1 MSLNVTICD
10 DSGMARKQLLRTLPG
25 DWDAT
30 VYQAADG
37 EQAVA
42 RVNAGQADVLF
53 LDLNMPIMDGY
64 ETLRAL
70 QQQQLECLV
79 IVVSGDIQPQAY
91 QRVMQ
96 LGAIAFVKK
105 PMSGNELRQL
115 LQQFGLYQ
123 PASGQLQLADEKQVE
138 PENALDVYREV
149 SNVAM
154 GQAGD
159 HLARVLN
166 TFIELPVPNV
176 NFIAPTELHMALQAI
191 DNTERVSAISQGFAG
206 SGILGEALTLFS
218 DTSIDDVCQLLGHQ
232 LTGSLQ
238 QQRIEALM
246 DIASIITSACLNGL
260 GQQLHVE
267 FTASQPVLLGEQKA
281 VSELL
286 KESTQRWQNLLAV
299 EIGYSLKQHQ
309 IGFDLLLLLPADA
322 VQVLD
327 QQLAYWLAGQE
338 DGHDRDG

>member
-1 MSLNVTICD
+1 MSLKVTICD
-10 DSGMARKQLLRTLPG
+10 DSGMARKQLLRTLPQ
-25 DWDAT
+25 DWDAK

-37 EQAVA
+37 EQALTCVQQ
-42 RVNAGQADVLF
+42 GQAEVLF
-53 LDLNMPIMDGY
+53 LDLNMPVMDGY
-64 ETLRAL
+64 QTLLAI

-79 IVVSGDIQPQAY
+79 IVVSGDIQPEAH
-91 QRVMQ
+91 QRVTR
-96 LGAIAFVKK
+96 LGAMAFVKK
-105 PMSGNELRQL
+105 PMSGDELREL

-123 PASGQLQLADEKQVE
+123 PASGHLQLVDEQQSQ

-159 HLARVLN
+159 HLARVLD
-166 TFIELPVPNV
+166 TFIDLPVPNV
-176 NFIAPTELHMALQAI
+176 NFIAPSELHMALQTI

-218 DTSIDDVCQLLGHQ
+218 DTSIDDVCRLLDHQ
-232 LTGSLQ
+232 LTGSVR

-267 FTASQPVLLGEQKA
+267 FTASQPILLGEQKA
-281 VSELL
+281 VRELL
-286 KESTQRWQNLLAV
+286 AESEQRWQNLLAV
-299 EIGYSLKQHQ
+299 EIGYSLKEHQ
-309 IGFDLLLLLPADA
+309 IDFDLLLLFPADA
-322 VQVLD
+322 VKVLD
-327 QQLAYWLAGQE
+327 QQLAHWLAGQE
-338 DGHDRDG
+338 D